1 MIYNDY
7 ILYISLLLSIIILF
21 SLLYGCSFRKYREN
35 FETDKSNKED
45 GKKVSD
51 KSEDTKQT
59 SKKSTDTTTDKS
71 KNKYDSDLSQDE
83 IDLKKKILGGDI
95 NEDKMND
102 LLKSGKVTDKNVKN
116 ILESFQKQLEDN

>member
-45 GKKVSD
+45 DEKASD
-51 KSEDTKQT
+51 KSEDTKKT
-59 SKKSTDTTTDKS
+59 KKSADTTTDKS

>member
-35 FETDKSNKED
+35 FETDKSNKEEEEE
-45 GKKVSD
+45 KVSD
-51 KSEDTKQT
+51 KSDTKQI
-59 SKKSTDTTTDKS
+59 SKKSADKS
-71 KNKYDSDLSQDE
+71 KNKYDSELSQDE
-83 IDLKKKILGGDI
+83 IDLKNKILGGDI